1 MDIEKEVFEICLG
14 ELKKPGAV
22 LLLPTETVYGLMC
35 NWDDLEAR
43 NKIRAMKEREA
54 KKPFQM
60 LAPTLDS
67 LIEYGLEISDDIRKV
82 VDKYCPGAITIITN
96 SAKHKIDDIDTV
108 GFRIPN
114 YPFLLDLMNESG
126 MLLAATSANIAKAPP
141 AVTIAEA
148 LESLNGSPNVAV
160 DGGEIVGLA
169 STVVD
174 MTGPEIK
181 VLREGSICLQD

>member
-1 MDIEKEVFEICLG
+1 MKFKRDIFEICLG

-43 NKIRAMKEREA
+43 DKIRAMKEREA

-60 LAPTLDS
+60 LAPSLDS
-67 LIEYGLEISDDIRKV
+67 LIEYGLEISDDIAKM
-82 VDKYCPGAITIITN
+82 VDKHCPGALTIIAN
-96 SAKHKIDDIDTV
+96 SAKHRVDDIDTV

-148 LESLNGSPNVAV
+148 LDALNGEPNVAV
-160 DGGEIVGLA
+160 NAGEIVGLA

-174 MTGPEIK
+174 MTGSEIK
-181 VLREGSICLQD
+181 VLREGAICLQD

>member
-1 MDIEKEVFEICLG
+1 MEIRKDVFEICLG

-35 NWDDLEAR
+35 NWYDLEAR
-43 NKIRAMKEREA
+43 DKIRAMKGREA

-67 LIEYGLEISDDIRKV
+67 LLEYGLEISDDITKMV
-82 VDKYCPGAITIITN
+82 EKHCPGALTIIAN

-114 YPFLLDLMNESG
+114 YQFLLDLMNESG

-148 LESLNGSPNVAV
+148 LDSLNGEPNIAV
-160 DGGEIVGLA
+160 DAGENA
-169 STVVD
+169 
-174 MTGPEIK
+174 
-181 VLREGSICLQD
+181 